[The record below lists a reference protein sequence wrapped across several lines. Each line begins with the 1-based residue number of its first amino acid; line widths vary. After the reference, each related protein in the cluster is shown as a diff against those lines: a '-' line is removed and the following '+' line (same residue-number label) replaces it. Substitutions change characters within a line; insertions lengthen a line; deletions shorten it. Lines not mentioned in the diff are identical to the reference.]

1 MVEETYY
8 WDEQGMS
15 VADYIRHISEV
26 VENLADV
33 LLEDFQKPS
42 FVNWLDDLGYGNV
55 YNEWYN
61 FYYRENGV
69 YKDEKWVGH
78 ALMLL
83 ERISSENHDRIVN
96 LYVDYIKMQP
106 QFWVKENIDF
116 YQMDEAME
124 HILVDSLDR
133 LEFTPDKSLNE
144 LGASYEELCQLY
156 NDLKRE
162 FMNNLWLYQ
171 FNLYEVSKYRITS
184 SHPDAYFV
192 SSSRYQAVPVGWLKT
207 QVKDYTP
214 ERLNLA
220 AVSMK
225 EEAVKHL
232 EALKEQASSW
242 KNEMLAIKKK
252 KTSSKNVPNGKLSIL
267 SAIISAL
274 VILYCIVGFIR
285 VGSWDY
291 GILLRIIY
299 ICSII
304 LSGICLIQFLKQ
316 LASYGIWQ
324 KLQGCYQE
332 ITLFSKDLEEH
343 LVELRKN
350 ITLNN
355 NLLLSKEPIVMK
367 KENGMVNA
375 QVTQATFKQLAQ
387 SKKIKKGTKIYL
399 IIIPIIL
406 VINVSLTTFI
416 GKGEKTS
423 TKIPT
428 KTVEIQADD
437 HKTYTVNVA
446 NANVRSGPGTS
457 YKRIDTYKKGK
468 EFEGTGKSEKDNSN
482 RTWYEIILD
491 DGQTGWICET
501 TVE

>member
-8 WDEQGMS
+8 WDEKNMTS
-15 VADYIRHISEV
+15 ITDYIRHLSEV
-26 VENLADV
+26 VENLSDV
-33 LLEDFQKPS
+33 LLEDFQTPS
-42 FVNWLDDLGYGNV
+42 FINWLEDLGYGSV

-61 FYYRENGV
+61 LYYRENGV

-83 ERISSENHDRIVN
+83 EKISSENHDRIVS
-96 LYVDYIKMQP
+96 LYIEYIKRQP
-106 QFWVKENIDF
+106 QYWVKENIDL
-116 YQMDEAME
+116 YQMDTQLE
-124 HILVDSLDR
+124 HILVDSLEQ
-133 LEFTPDKSLNE
+133 LEFRTSNSLNE
-144 LGASYEELCQLY
+144 LSASYEELCQLY
-156 NDLKRE
+156 LDLKRE

-184 SHPDAYFV
+184 AYPDAYFV
-192 SSSRYQAVPVGWLKT
+192 LSNNQSVPVGYIKT
-207 QVKDYTP
+207 QAKSYSP
-214 ERLNLA
+214 ERLNIE
-220 AVSMK
+220 AVSMR

-232 EALKEQASSW
+232 ELLKQQAGLW

-252 KTSSKNVPNGKLSIL
+252 KTTSKNIPNGKLAIL

-274 VILYCIVGFIR
+274 VLLYCLVGVIR
-285 VGSWDY
+285 VGNWDY
-291 GILLRIIY
+291 AILLRIIY
-299 ICSII
+299 IGSMVI
-304 LSGICLIQFLKQ
+304 SGICLIQFLRQ

-324 KLQGCYQE
+324 KLQGCYKE
-332 ITLFSKDLEEH
+332 IALFSKDLEEH

-350 ITLNN
+350 ITTNN
-355 NLLLSKEPIVMK
+355 NLLLSKEPIVSK

-387 SKKIKKGTKIYL
+387 NKKIKKGTKIY
-399 IIIPIIL
+399 IIIIL
-406 VINVSLTTFI
+406 ITLILNVALTTFI
-416 GKGEKTS
+416 SKGQKTP

-428 KTVEIQADD
+428 KTVKTQESDTI
-437 HKTYTVNVA
+437 TYTVNVA

-457 YKRIDTYKKGK
+457 YSRIDTYKKGQQ
-468 EFEGTGKSEKDNSN
+468 FEGTGKSEKDKSN